1 MTENENEAVDRVA
14 QVLPVPTEPFP
25 TGYDS
30 PEEVR
35 QLHAASWVN
44 IGVTDPEEVRRWVDA
59 GVHNAR
65 VARDAIRQGYKPTDP
80 WVERG
85 PSSYTVSDG
94 RAVTPP
100 GPLAA
105 WQNRRRAQAEWKG
118 SQRRRA
124 AIHAD
129 AQHKATQMADT
140 LRGESF
146 DAGRALVSLDVL
158 AGTGAPITDQDVI
171 RAFDEL
177 VTDINAF
184 RWQVE
189 SDGRLNTDHDD
200 QVQYYLDMANVVDQ
214 SAGVCTPEEQ
224 TTMRAQLDDVRAF
237 LHANRR

>member
-1 MTENENEAVDRVA
+1 MTTNENEAVDRVA

-25 TGYDS
+25 DGYDS

-35 QLHAASWVN
+35 QLHASSWVN
-44 IGVTDPEEVRRWVDA
+44 IGVTDPDEVRRWVDA

-65 VARDAIRQGYKPTDP
+65 VARDAIRQGCKPTDP

-94 RAVTPP
+94 RPVTPP
-100 GPLAA
+100 GPLVA
-105 WQNRRRAQAEWKG
+105 WRNRWRAQAEWKA

-124 AIHAD
+124 AIRAEGRR
-129 AQHKATQMADT
+129 QATQMADT

-146 DAGRALVSLDVL
+146 DVGRALVSLDVL

-189 SDGRLNTDHDD
+189 SDGFLNTDHDD

-214 SAGVCTPEEQ
+214 SAGVCTVEEQ
-224 TTMRAQLDDVRAF
+224 TTMRAQLNEVRSF
-237 LHANRR
+237 LRTAKR